1 MAGGIG
7 IVGGGCPFLSLREA
21 YMPNLAVS
29 YLTIVHRPPIVKS
42 VQKILQCKKRLFWAG
57 EVLGDPPKC

>member
-1 MAGGIG
+1 MTGGIG
-7 IVGGGCPFLSLREA
+7 IVGGCPFLSLREA
-21 YMPNLAVS
+21 SYMPNLAAS

-42 VQKILQCKKRLFWAG
+42 VQKILQCKKELFWAG